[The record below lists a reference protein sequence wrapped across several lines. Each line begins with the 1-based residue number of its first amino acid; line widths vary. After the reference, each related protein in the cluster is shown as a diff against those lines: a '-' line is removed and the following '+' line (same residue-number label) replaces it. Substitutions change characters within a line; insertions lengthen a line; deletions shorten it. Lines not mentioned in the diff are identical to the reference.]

1 MAKEKIPALI
11 DGGHAT
17 PGPPLGPR
25 LGPLGLNI
33 GQLIA
38 DINTATKDFD
48 GIKVPIELI
57 IDTETKTWEIKVGS
71 PPTSQLLFKELKL
84 QKGSGSSWNEKPPAA
99 QDAEPKPPVVGDAS
113 RETVVKVAKMKHND
127 MGTRNLKNAV
137 KNVLGT
143 CVTAGITVE
152 GKNPKQAQEDV
163 EKGEWDS
170 LLG

>member
-25 LGPLGLNI
+25 LGPLGLNV

-38 DINTATKDFD
+38 DINKATKDFE
-48 GIKVPIELI
+48 GIKVPIELV
-57 IDTETKTWEIKVGS
+57 IDTETKTWEINVGS

-84 QKGSGSSWNEKPPAA
+84 QKGSGTSWNHGTSEKPETPDKPAI
-99 QDAEPKPPVVGDAS
+99 VGDAKK
-113 RETVVKVAKMKHND
+113 ETIVKVAKMKEKN
-127 MGTRNLKNAV
+127 MGTKTLKNAV

-143 CVTAGITVE
+143 CVSAGITID
-152 GKNPKQAQEDV
+152 GKNPKQAQEEV

-170 LLG
+170 LLK